1 MKKEILENI
10 IKQNRNI
17 VVSGDISSGKTKSFM
32 FPLVEEQIDNNE
44 NIIILDTKEEYI
56 SKYYE
61 TLKNKDYNI
70 ITLNLKDLN
79 KSVGWNPL
87 KYPYTLYKSG
97 NVDAALDSINKL
109 AVPIFHDKA
118 SKDPFWEN
126 SACDFFTGL
135 VLSLFDDAK
144 EDEVNFNSVN
154 ALFDSLNVRYGDK
167 DLLTHYFEYKG
178 RNSKAY
184 TAASTTL
191 LAPMETRGSIVS
203 VARQK
208 FKLYVIREKL
218 NNLLSKTT
226 FNYEDIVTKPTAIFI
241 ISKDENTY
249 LSTLVEIFI
258 TQLFD
263 ILVSNSKTI
272 YNIILDNFDI
282 LNEIVGFNSML
293 SSGVAQKI
301 KFYIATRS
309 IDKLYDTCGYYIKSL
324 ICYYDINNIR
334 RDSTLEDENLKYVES
349 NVEYPVLEI
358 NDIKVFD
365 LENFLNDKNVTLPQK
380 NDVNHV
386 NSDKISDLI
395 NKIDNK
401 IQELDSKD
409 KMVNK
414 YLDEIKDEVDQE
426 MIKRGLMYIDD
437 NGSKVSKFGSA
448 TTRWEIEKRI
458 LKERYNINWQSPA
471 DKNPG
476 MKFD

>member
-17 VVSGDISSGKTKSFM
+17 VVSGDISTGKTKSFM

-79 KSVGWNPL
+79 KSVEWNPL

-263 ILVSNSKTI
+263 ILINNSKTK

-309 IDKLYDTCGYYIKSL
+309 IDKLYDTYGYYIKSL

-409 KMVNK
+409 KMVDK

>member
-263 ILVSNSKTI
+263 ILINNSKTK

-309 IDKLYDTCGYYIKSL
+309 IDKLYDTYGYYIKSL

-334 RDSTLEDENLKYVES
+334 GDSTLEDENLKYVES

-365 LENFLNDKNVTLPQK
+365 LENFLNDKNVPLPQK

-409 KMVNK
+409 KMVDK

-437 NGSKVSKFGSA
+437 NGFKVSKFGSA

>member
-263 ILVSNSKTI
+263 ILVSNSKTK

-309 IDKLYDTCGYYIKSL
+309 IDKLYDTYGYYIKSL

-334 RDSTLEDENLKYVES
+334 RDSTLEDENLEYVES

-414 YLDEIKDEVDQE
+414 YLDEIKGEVDQE

-471 DKNPG
+471 DKNSG

>member
-263 ILVSNSKTI
+263 ILVSNSKTK

-309 IDKLYDTCGYYIKSL
+309 IDKLYDTYGYYIKSL

-334 RDSTLEDENLKYVES
+334 RDSTLEDENLEYVES

-458 LKERYNINWQSPA
+458 LKERYNINWQSLA

>member
-263 ILVSNSKTI
+263 ILINNSKTK

-293 SSGVAQKI
+293 SSGIAQKI

-309 IDKLYDTCGYYIKSL
+309 IDKLYDTYGYYIKSL

-334 RDSTLEDENLKYVES
+334 RDSTLEEENLEYVES

-409 KMVNK
+409 KMVDK
-414 YLDEIKDEVDQE
+414 YLDKIKDEVDQE

>member
-126 SACDFFTGL
+126 SSCDFFTGL

-263 ILVSNSKTI
+263 ILINNSKTK

-309 IDKLYDTCGYYIKSL
+309 IDKLYDTYGYYIKSL

-334 RDSTLEDENLKYVES
+334 RDSTLEEENLEYVES

-409 KMVNK
+409 KMVDK

-476 MKFD
+476 VKFD

>member
-17 VVSGDISSGKTKSFM
+17 IVSGDISSGKTKSFM

-241 ISKDENTY
+241 ISKDENSY

-263 ILVSNSKTI
+263 ILVSNSKTK

-309 IDKLYDTCGYYIKSL
+309 IDKLYDTYGYYIKSL

-334 RDSTLEDENLKYVES
+334 RDSTLEYENSKYVES

-448 TTRWEIEKRI
+448 TTRWEIEKSI

>member
-258 TQLFD
+258 IQLFD
-263 ILVSNSKTI
+263 ILVSNSKTK

-309 IDKLYDTCGYYIKSL
+309 IDKLYDTYGYYIKSL

-414 YLDEIKDEVDQE
+414 YLDEIKGEVDQE

-458 LKERYNINWQSPA
+458 LKERYNINW
-471 DKNPG
+471 
-476 MKFD
+476 

>member
-263 ILVSNSKTI
+263 ILINNSKTK

-293 SSGVAQKI
+293 SSGIAQKI

-309 IDKLYDTCGYYIKSL
+309 IDKLYDTYGYYIKSL
-324 ICYYDINNIR
+324 ICYYDINNIK
-334 RDSTLEDENLKYVES
+334 RDSTLEDENLEYVES

-409 KMVNK
+409 KMVDK

>member
-87 KYPYTLYKSG
+87 KYPYNLYKSG

-241 ISKDENTY
+241 ISKDENSY

-263 ILVSNSKTI
+263 ILVSNSKTK

-309 IDKLYDTCGYYIKSL
+309 IDKLYDTYGYYIKSL

>member
-263 ILVSNSKTI
+263 ILVSNSKTK

-309 IDKLYDTCGYYIKSL
+309 IDKLYDTYGYYIKSL

-414 YLDEIKDEVDQE
+414 YLDEIKGEVDQE

>member
-118 SKDPFWEN
+118 SKDLFWEN

-263 ILVSNSKTI
+263 ILVSNSKTK

-309 IDKLYDTCGYYIKSL
+309 IDKLYDTYGYYIKSL

-334 RDSTLEDENLKYVES
+334 RYSTLEDENLKYVES

>member
-241 ISKDENTY
+241 ISKDENLY

-263 ILVSNSKTI
+263 ILVSNSKTK

-309 IDKLYDTCGYYIKSL
+309 IDKLYDTYGYYIKSL

-334 RDSTLEDENLKYVES
+334 RDSTLEDENLEYVES
-349 NVEYPVLEI
+349 NVEYPMLEI

-426 MIKRGLMYIDD
+426 MIKMGLMYIDD

-448 TTRWEIEKRI
+448 TTRWEIEKSI

>member
-263 ILVSNSKTI
+263 ILINNSKTK

-309 IDKLYDTCGYYIKSL
+309 IDKLYDTYGYYIKSL

-334 RDSTLEDENLKYVES
+334 RDSTLEEENLEYVES

-409 KMVNK
+409 KMVDK

-426 MIKRGLMYIDD
+426 MIKNGLMYIDD

>member
-263 ILVSNSKTI
+263 ILINNSKTK

-309 IDKLYDTCGYYIKSL
+309 IDKLYDTYGYYIKSL

-334 RDSTLEDENLKYVES
+334 RDSTLEEENLEYVES

-409 KMVNK
+409 KMVDK

-476 MKFD
+476 VKFD

>member
-241 ISKDENTY
+241 ISKDENSY

-263 ILVSNSKTI
+263 ILVSNSKTK

-309 IDKLYDTCGYYIKSL
+309 IDKLYDTYGYYIKSL

-334 RDSTLEDENLKYVES
+334 RDSTLEDENSKYVES

-458 LKERYNINWQSPA
+458 LKERYNINCQSPA

>member
-44 NIIILDTKEEYI
+44 NVIILDTKEEYI

-126 SACDFFTGL
+126 SAYDFFTGL

-263 ILVSNSKTI
+263 ILVNNSKTK

-293 SSGVAQKI
+293 SSGIAQKI

-309 IDKLYDTCGYYIKSL
+309 IDKLYDTYGYYIKSL

-334 RDSTLEDENLKYVES
+334 RDSTLEEENLEYVES

-365 LENFLNDKNVTLPQK
+365 LENFLNDKNVPLPQK
-380 NDVNHV
+380 NEVNHV

-409 KMVNK
+409 KMVDK

>member
-241 ISKDENTY
+241 ISKDENSY

-263 ILVSNSKTI
+263 ILVSNSKTK

-309 IDKLYDTCGYYIKSL
+309 IDKLYDTYGYYIKSL

-334 RDSTLEDENLKYVES
+334 RDSTLEDENSKYVES

>member
-44 NIIILDTKEEYI
+44 NVIILDTKEEYI

-97 NVDAALDSINKL
+97 NIDAALDSIYKV
-109 AVPIFHDKA
+109 AIPIFHDED

-263 ILVSNSKTI
+263 ILINNSKTK

-293 SSGVAQKI
+293 SSGIAQKI

-309 IDKLYDTCGYYIKSL
+309 IDKLYDTYGYYIKSL

-334 RDSTLEDENLKYVES
+334 RDSTLEEENLEYVES

-409 KMVNK
+409 KMVDK

>member
-263 ILVSNSKTI
+263 ILINNSKTK

-293 SSGVAQKI
+293 SSGIAQKI

-309 IDKLYDTCGYYIKSL
+309 IDKLYDTYGYYIKSL
-324 ICYYDINNIR
+324 MCYYDINNIK
-334 RDSTLEDENLKYVES
+334 RDSTLEEENLEYVES

-409 KMVNK
+409 KMVDK

>member
-1 MKKEILENI
+1 M
-10 IKQNRNI
+10 
-17 VVSGDISSGKTKSFM
+17 
-32 FPLVEEQIDNNE
+32 
-44 NIIILDTKEEYI
+44 
-56 SKYYE
+56 
-61 TLKNKDYNI
+61 
-70 ITLNLKDLN
+70 
-79 KSVGWNPL
+79 
-87 KYPYTLYKSG
+87 
-97 NVDAALDSINKL
+97 
-109 AVPIFHDKA
+109 
-118 SKDPFWEN
+118 
-126 SACDFFTGL
+126 
-135 VLSLFDDAK
+135 
-144 EDEVNFNSVN
+144 
-154 ALFDSLNVRYGDK
+154 
-167 DLLTHYFEYKG
+167 
-178 RNSKAY
+178 
-184 TAASTTL
+184 
-191 LAPMETRGSIVS
+191 S

-263 ILVSNSKTI
+263 ILINNSKTK

-293 SSGVAQKI
+293 SSGIAQKI

-309 IDKLYDTCGYYIKSL
+309 IDKLYDTYGYYIKSL

-334 RDSTLEDENLKYVES
+334 GDSTLEDENLEYVES

-409 KMVNK
+409 KMVDK

>member
-263 ILVSNSKTI
+263 ILVSNSKTK

-282 LNEIVGFNSML
+282 LNEIVGFNSIL

-309 IDKLYDTCGYYIKSL
+309 IDKLYDTYGYYIKSL

-334 RDSTLEDENLKYVES
+334 RDSTLEDENLEYVES

>member
-263 ILVSNSKTI
+263 ILVSNSKTK

-309 IDKLYDTCGYYIKSL
+309 IDKLYDTYGYYIKSL

-334 RDSTLEDENLKYVES
+334 RDSTLEDENLEYVES

-409 KMVNK
+409 KMVDK
-414 YLDEIKDEVDQE
+414 YLNEIKDEVDQE
-426 MIKRGLMYIDD
+426 MIKRDLMYIDD

>member
-249 LSTLVEIFI
+249 LSALVEIFI

-263 ILVSNSKTI
+263 ILVSNSKTK

-309 IDKLYDTCGYYIKSL
+309 IDKLYDTYGYYIKSL